1 MREDFNRIGFSASA
15 EKTRSRQQ
23 GRIAMIAVVGATGN
37 TGRAAVKEL
46 RALGEDPLC
55 IVRNAEKARE
65 VLGPDARIAI
75 AEVHD
80 RAAMETALQGV
91 KRVFIVTGHN
101 PQSGEQQ
108 INILEAAKAA
118 GAEYVVKVSGG
129 KAMATPDSETPV
141 GRGHHAVEQ
150 EMRKSG
156 LGWVILRPG
165 LFMQNTL
172 GQAALIKSENKMA
185 LPFPAD
191 LPLAFIDTRDA
202 GAVGAHV
209 VRDAKKYSGQTI
221 EYSGLQSTYANFARD
236 FSEVL
241 GRTIIYVAVPYDAA
255 EKAMKAR
262 GLPDWL
268 IGHQLTI
275 AKLAAQGGFSAANT
289 RPIKDILGRDPITTR
304 RFVQDHKA
312 AFT

>member
-1 MREDFNRIGFSASA
+1 
-15 EKTRSRQQ
+15 
-23 GRIAMIAVVGATGN
+23 MIAVVGATGN

-46 RALGEDPLC
+46 RALGEVPLC

-65 VLGPDARIAI
+65 VLGTDAKVAI

-80 RAAMETALQGV
+80 RAAMEKALQGV

-108 INILEAAKAA
+108 INVLEAAKAA

-129 KAMATPDSETPV
+129 KAMATPDSDTPV
-141 GRGHHAVEQ
+141 GRGHHSVENA
-150 EMRKSG
+150 MRASG
-156 LGWVILRPG
+156 LKWVILRPG

-172 GQAALIKSENKMA
+172 GQAALIKGESKMA
-185 LPFPAD
+185 LPFAAD

-209 VRDAKKYSGQTI
+209 VRDAQKYAGQDIT
-221 EYSGLQSTYANFARD
+221 YTGRQSNYANFAKD

-241 GRTIIYVAVPYDAA
+241 GRPITYIAASYEGA
-255 EKAMKAR
+255 EKALKAR

-268 IGHQLTI
+268 VNHQLVI
-275 AKLAAQGGFSAANT
+275 AKLAAKGGFSPENT
-289 RPIKDILGRDPITTR
+289 KPIKDILGREPITTKQ
-304 RFVQDHKA
+304 FVQDYKA
-312 AFT
+312 AFS

>member
-1 MREDFNRIGFSASA
+1 
-15 EKTRSRQQ
+15 
-23 GRIAMIAVVGATGN
+23 MIAVVGATGN

-46 RALGEDPLC
+46 RALGENPLC

-65 VLGPDARIAI
+65 VLGADAKVAI

-80 RAAMETALQGV
+80 RAAMEKALQGV
-91 KRVFIVTGHN
+91 KRVFVVTGHN

-108 INILEAAKAA
+108 INVLEAAKAA
-118 GAEYVVKVSGG
+118 GAEYIVKASGG
-129 KAMATPDSETPV
+129 KAMATADSDTPV
-141 GRGHHAVEQ
+141 GRGHHAVENA
-150 EMRKSG
+150 MRQSG
-156 LGWVILRPG
+156 LKWAILRPG

-172 GQAALIKSENKMA
+172 GQAALIKNESKMA
-185 LPFPAD
+185 LPFAAD

-209 VRDAKKYSGQTI
+209 VRDAQKFAGQTI
-221 EYSGLQSTYANFARD
+221 EYTGRQSTYANFAKD
-236 FSEVL
+236 FSAVL
-241 GRTIIYVAVPYDAA
+241 GKTITYIAASYEAA

-268 IGHQLTI
+268 INHQLVI
-275 AKLAAQGGFSAANT
+275 AKLAAKGGFSAEHT
-289 RPIKDILGRDPITTR
+289 KPIKDILGREPISTKQ
-304 RFVQDHKA
+304 FVQDYKA

>member
-1 MREDFNRIGFSASA
+1 
-15 EKTRSRQQ
+15 
-23 GRIAMIAVVGATGN
+23 MIAVVGATGN

-46 RALGEDPLC
+46 RALGESPVC

-65 VLGPDARIAI
+65 VLGPGANFLV

-80 RAAMETALQGV
+80 RPALEKALQGV
-91 KRVFIVTGHN
+91 KRVFVVTGHN

-118 GAEYVVKVSGG
+118 GAEYIVKVSGG
-129 KAMATPDSETPV
+129 KAMATADSDTPV
-141 GRGHHAVEQ
+141 GRGHHSVENAMQ
-150 EMRKSG
+150 QSG
-156 LGWVILRPG
+156 LKWVILRPG

-172 GQAALIKSENKMA
+172 GQAALIKNESKMA

-202 GAVGAHV
+202 GTVGAHV
-209 VRDAKKYSGQTI
+209 VRDAQKYVGQTI
-221 EYSGLQSTYANFARD
+221 EYTGRQSTYADFAKD
-236 FSEVL
+236 FSAVL
-241 GRTIIYVAVPYDAA
+241 GKTITYIAAPYEAA

-268 IGHQLTI
+268 INHQLVI
-275 AKLAAQGGFSAANT
+275 AKLAAKGGFST
-289 RPIKDILGRDPITTR
+289 EHTKPIKEILGREPIRTKQ
-304 RFVQDHKA
+304 FVQDYKA
-312 AFT
+312 AFS

>member
-1 MREDFNRIGFSASA
+1 
-15 EKTRSRQQ
+15 
-23 GRIAMIAVVGATGN
+23 MIAVVGATGN

-46 RALGEDPLC
+46 RALGETPLC

-65 VLGPDARIAI
+65 VLGPDAKVAI

-80 RAAMETALQGV
+80 RAALEKALQGV
-91 KRVFIVTGHN
+91 KRVFVVTGHN

-129 KAMATPDSETPV
+129 KAMAKADSDTPV
-141 GRGHHAVEQ
+141 GRGHHAVENAMQ
-150 EMRKSG
+150 QSG
-156 LGWVILRPG
+156 LKWVILRPG
-165 LFMQNTL
+165 LYMQNTL
-172 GQAALIKSENKMA
+172 GQAALIKNESKMA
-185 LPFPAD
+185 LPFAAD

-209 VRDAKKYSGQTI
+209 VRDAQKYAGQTI
-221 EYSGLQSTYANFARD
+221 EYTGRQSTYADFAKD

-241 GRTIIYVAVPYDAA
+241 GKPITYIAAPYEAA

-268 IGHQLTI
+268 INHQLVI
-275 AKLAAQGGFSAANT
+275 AKLAAQGGFST
-289 RPIKDILGRDPITTR
+289 EHTKPIRDILGREPISTKQ
-304 RFVQDHKA
+304 FVQDYKA
-312 AFT
+312 AFS

>member
-1 MREDFNRIGFSASA
+1 
-15 EKTRSRQQ
+15 
-23 GRIAMIAVVGATGN
+23 MIAVVGATGN

-46 RALGEDPLC
+46 RALGESPVC
-55 IVRNAEKARE
+55 IVRNADKARE
-65 VLGPDARIAI
+65 VLGADASFAV
-75 AEVHD
+75 AEVND
-80 RAAMETALQGV
+80 RSALEKALQGV

-108 INILEAAKAA
+108 INVLQAAQAA
-118 GAEYVVKVSGG
+118 GAEYIVKVSGG

-150 EMRKSG
+150 EMQKCG
-156 LGWVILRPG
+156 LGWVVLRPG

-172 GQAALIKSENKMA
+172 AQAPLIKSESKMA

-209 VRDAKKYSGQTI
+209 VRDAHKYAGQTI
-221 EYSGLQSTYANFARD
+221 EYSGPQSTYATFAQD
-236 FSEVL
+236 FSAVL
-241 GRTIIYVAVPYDAA
+241 GRTITYIAASYEAA

-275 AKLAAQGGFSAANT
+275 AKLAAKGGFSTANT
-289 RPIKDILGRDPITTR
+289 KPIRDILGRDPITTR
-304 RFVQDHKA
+304 QFVQDYKG
-312 AFT
+312 AFS

>member
-1 MREDFNRIGFSASA
+1 
-15 EKTRSRQQ
+15 
-23 GRIAMIAVVGATGN
+23 MIAVVGATGN

-46 RALGEDPLC
+46 RALGETPLC

-65 VLGPDARIAI
+65 VLGSDAKVAI

-80 RAAMETALQGV
+80 RAGLEKALQGV

-108 INILEAAKAA
+108 INVLEAAKAA

-129 KAMATPDSETPV
+129 KAMATVDSDTPV
-141 GRGHHAVEQ
+141 GRGHHAVENA
-150 EMRKSG
+150 MKASG
-156 LGWVILRPG
+156 LKWVILRPG

-172 GQAALIKSENKMA
+172 GQAALIKNDSKMA
-185 LPFPAD
+185 LPFAAD

-202 GAVGAHV
+202 GAVGAHI
-209 VRDAKKYSGQTI
+209 VREPGKYAGQDIT
-221 EYSGLQSTYANFARD
+221 YTGLQSNYANFAKD

-241 GRTIIYVAVPYDAA
+241 GKPITYIAASYEGA
-255 EKAMKAR
+255 EKALKAR

-268 IGHQLTI
+268 VSHQLVI
-275 AKLAAQGGFSAANT
+275 AKLAAQGAFSAENT
-289 RPIKDILGRDPITTR
+289 KPIREILGREPITTKQ
-304 RFVQDHKA
+304 FVQDYKA
-312 AFT
+312 AFS